1 MIHMMFIVHD
11 DGGEDSNKSV
21 KINVVDVCS
30 KLFTV
35 RENASLQE
43 RLLDYETNGVIVCKN
58 CGQVRA
64 DFSSSLQ
71 INTVC
76 ITAEHNSGLAKF
88 SSTRSAL

>member
-1 MIHMMFIVHD
+1 MHD
-11 DGGEDSNKSV
+11 DGGEDRYKSV
-21 KINVVDVCS
+21 QINVVDVCS
-30 KLFTV
+30 KLFTI

-43 RLLDYETNGVIVCKN
+43 RLLDYETNGVMACMN

-76 ITAEHNSGLAKF
+76 ITAGHKSGLVKF
-88 SSTRSAL
+88 ISPRSEL